1 MSIFCLTVNPA
12 KFYFLILNRSG
23 GPKHGFSILNSYGV
37 DNHLIEK
44 ITGNL
49 VVEDDKTP
57 FLIFQSAKS
66 LYLLYFCIYFI
77 FNTHFNHY
85 LIFVSSS

>member
-12 KFYFLILNRSG
+12 KFYFLILNRSS

-77 FNTHFNHY
+77 FNTHFNNY